1 MEFFEE
7 AKWDRSVIAII
18 YFVLGI
24 VLLLFP
30 TQTLTIATRI
40 IALAI
45 MVLAAID
52 IIQFMMKKDERFSAD
67 YFYLIL
73 SIVGIGVAISMLIN
87 PTWLIAVI
95 NIVVG
100 IVLIVNGIGNLSTT
114 IRIRTSDNIWWA
126 FSIVP
131 IVTFVLGFIIMAN
144 PIGMASFMTR
154 IEGISLIADA
164 ISTWL
169 IVYRLNKFLS

>member
-1 MEFFEE
+1 MDFFEKT
-7 AKWDRSVIAII
+7 KWDRSVIAFI
-18 YFVLGI
+18 YLILGI

-30 TQTLTIATRI
+30 EQTLSIATRI

-45 MVLAAID
+45 MVFSAID
-52 IIQFMMKKDERFSAD
+52 IFLFIFKKEEKYSTD
-67 YFYLIL
+67 YFYFIL
-73 SIVGIGVAISMLIN
+73 SIVGIGLAISMLVS
-87 PTWLIAVI
+87 PTWIIAVI

-114 IRIRTSDNIWWA
+114 IRIRKNDRIWWA

-131 IVTFVLGFIIMAN
+131 ILTFVLGFVIMAN
-144 PIGMASFMTR
+144 PVGMAKFMTR

-164 ISTWL
+164 VSTWL
-169 IVYRLNKFLS
+169 IVYRLNKYFI